1 MENIMKLF
9 IIIILTSLI
18 KWFVFEELEL
28 STACM
33 FVMILD
39 LVIAGYWLFVGFKQV
54 ANSNELYQANDAL
67 LMAKNNLNQLLWIG
81 AIPIIGS
88 ILMSE
93 NFIDTIFFVD
103 LVIISIVLVAVNSW
117 ALITTISN
125 AFKRLEGTS
134 VLNNRSI

>member
-1 MENIMKLF
+1 MKLF